1 MNEFLVAVSVAGGFG
16 AGAGAALLPW
26 RSDRLLR
33 QRLREPVIANMKTGI
48 AFRGVLFE
56 ADGRS
61 LVLRNAQAIRP
72 GDDALTPVDG
82 EVFLPRADVE
92 FLQRA

>member
-1 MNEFLVAVSVAGGFG
+1 MNELLVGLVAIGGFG
-16 AGAGAALLPW
+16 AGAGTVALPW

-33 QRLREPVIANMKTGI
+33 RRLREPVIANMKTGI

-61 LVLRNAQAIRP
+61 LVLRNAEAIRP
-72 GDDALTPVDG
+72 GDETLTPVDG